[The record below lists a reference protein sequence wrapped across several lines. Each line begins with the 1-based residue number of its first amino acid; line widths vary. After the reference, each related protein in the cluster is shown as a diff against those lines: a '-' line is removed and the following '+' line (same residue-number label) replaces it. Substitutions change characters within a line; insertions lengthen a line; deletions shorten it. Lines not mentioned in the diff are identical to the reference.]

1 MLTGVSGGI
10 LHPYLNLQKNNAFS
24 DICTQNLELTS
35 ARHVPPTPKNFFTQK
50 LSFIVG
56 GSYKLEK
63 NDSC

>member
-35 ARHVPPTPKNFFTQK
+35 ARHVPPTPKKITQK

-56 GSYKLEK
+56 GSYKLK
-63 NDSC
+63 KKYFC

>member
-35 ARHVPPTPKNFFTQK
+35 ARHVPLLQRIF
-50 LSFIVG
+50 VV
-56 GSYKLEK
+56 EK
-63 NDSC
+63 IL

>member
-35 ARHVPPTPKNFFTQK
+35 ARHVPPYQNFFYV
-50 LSFIVG
+50 L
-56 GSYKLEK
+56 YH
-63 NDSC
+63 